1 MPNRSFL
8 AKRLAIQEISKGRRL
23 YVRAADPPKTG
34 GRFRKGEDRK
44 ATRCR
49 ATIAQVTRESRPST
63 LAIKTRDPAAYTTAR
78 LVVIPPSGA
87 EKSLVLGVPHVR
99 IGAGSSND
107 VVLDDQHASRFHA
120 ELRKT
125 DEGWI
130 LRDLGSLNGTRV
142 GDVAVKEGLLHSG
155 ATITIGE
162 TRIRF
167 LADEGRAEE
176 IAVSPHHSFGDVVGR
191 SVRMREVFGVLER
204 IAATDLT
211 VLIGGETG
219 SGKDVI
225 ARAIHKASP
234 RIKGPFVV
242 FDCAAVAPNL
252 IESELFGHVKGA
264 FTGADANRE
273 GAFERAHNGTLFLDE
288 IGELSIELQP
298 KLLRALE
305 QRRVK
310 AVGGQKE
317 IPVDV
322 RIIAATHRNLEQKVK
337 EGAFRQDLFFRLSVV
352 TLQVPALRHRI
363 EDLPVLVEAIL
374 LSLTKPLGI
383 SPETMKILE
392 SYDWPGNVR
401 ELKNVI
407 ESAAAI
413 IDSDQIEP
421 RHLMFFKPRR
431 RDPTME
437 KLPLAGKTLESI
449 ERNAIQQTLEQCGG
463 NKTKAAKQLGI
474 SPSTLYEKVKKYKL

>member
-1 MPNRSFL
+1 LIVM
-8 AKRLAIQEISKGRRL
+8 
-23 YVRAADPPKTG
+23 
-34 GRFRKGEDRK
+34 
-44 ATRCR
+44 
-49 ATIAQVTRESRPST
+49 
-63 LAIKTRDPAAYTTAR
+63 
-78 LVVIPPSGA
+78 PPSGV
-87 EKSLVLGVPHVR
+87 ERSIVLGVPHVR

-107 VVLDDQHASRFHA
+107 VVLDDQHASRFHC
-120 ELRKT
+120 EIRKT
-125 DEGWI
+125 DEGWL

-142 GDVAVKEGLLHSG
+142 GDIVIKEGLLQSG
-155 ATITIGE
+155 ATITVGE

-167 LADEGRAEE
+167 LADDGRADE
-176 IAVSPHHSFGDVVGR
+176 IAVSPRHSFGDVVGR

-234 RIKGPFVV
+234 RAKGPFVV

-273 GAFERAHNGTLFLDE
+273 GAFERADGGTLFLDE
-288 IGELSIELQP
+288 IGELSIDLQP

-305 QRRVK
+305 QRQVK

-337 EGAFRQDLFFRLSVV
+337 EGDFRQDLFFRLSVV
-352 TLQVPALRHRI
+352 SVQVPALRHRL
-363 EDLPVLVEAIL
+363 EDLPVLVEVIL
-374 LSLTKPLGI
+374 VSLGKPLGV
-383 SPETMKILE
+383 SPETMRILD

-401 ELKNVI
+401 ELRNVI
-407 ESAAAI
+407 ESAAAVC
-413 IDSDQIEP
+413 DAEQIEP
-421 RHLMFFKPRR
+421 KHLMFFKPRR

-449 ERNAIQQTLEQCGG
+449 ERNAIAQTLEQCGG
-463 NKTKAAKQLGI
+463 NKTRAAKQLGI

>member
-1 MPNRSFL
+1 MP
-8 AKRLAIQEISKGRRL
+8 G
-23 YVRAADPPKTG
+23 
-34 GRFRKGEDRK
+34 
-44 ATRCR
+44 
-49 ATIAQVTRESRPST
+49 VTRDSREGRPST
-63 LAIKTRDPAAYTTAR
+63 IAMKTRDPSGYTTAR
-78 LVVIPPSGA
+78 LIVIPPDGT
-87 EKSLVLGVPHVR
+87 EKNHVLGITHVR

-107 VVLDDQHASRFHA
+107 VVLEDPHASRFHC

-125 DEGWI
+125 DEGWL

-142 GDVAVKEGLLHSG
+142 GDVAIKEGLLHAG
-155 ATITIGE
+155 ATITVGE
-162 TRIRF
+162 TKIRF
-167 LADEGRAEE
+167 LADDGRTDE
-176 IAVSPHHSFGDVVGR
+176 IAVSPRHSFGDVVGR

-225 ARAIHKASP
+225 ARAIHKSSP
-234 RIKGPFVV
+234 RAKGPMVV

-273 GAFERAHNGTLFLDE
+273 GAFERADGGTLFLDE
-288 IGELSIELQP
+288 IGELSLELQP

-337 EGAFRQDLFFRLSVV
+337 EGGFRQDLFFRLSVV
-352 TLQVPALRHRI
+352 TVQVPALRHRT
-363 EDLPVLVEAIL
+363 EDLPLLVETVLV
-374 LSLTKPLGI
+374 SLGKSVGI
-383 SPETMKILE
+383 SPETMTILE
-392 SYDWPGNVR
+392 KYDWPGNVR

-407 ESAAAI
+407 ESAAAVC
-413 IDSDQIEP
+413 DSDQIEP

>member
-1 MPNRSFL
+1 M
-8 AKRLAIQEISKGRRL
+8 K
-23 YVRAADPPKTG
+23 
-34 GRFRKGEDRK
+34 
-44 ATRCR
+44 
-49 ATIAQVTRESRPST
+49 TRE
-63 LAIKTRDPAAYTTAR
+63 PAAYTTAR
-78 LVVIPPSGA
+78 LIVMPPDGP
-87 EKSLVLGVPHVR
+87 ERSLVLGLPHVR
-99 IGAGSSND
+99 IGAGSAND
-107 VVLDDQHASRFHA
+107 VVLDDPHASRFHC
-120 ELRKT
+120 ELRKS
-125 DEGWI
+125 DEGWV

-142 GDVAVKEGLLHSG
+142 GEVAIKEGLLHSG

-167 LADEGRAEE
+167 LADDGRAEE
-176 IAVSPHHSFGDVVGR
+176 IAVSPHHAFGDVVGR

-204 IAATDLT
+204 IAPTDLT
-211 VLIGGETG
+211 VLVGGETG

-225 ARAIHKASP
+225 ARAIHKSSTRA
-234 RIKGPFVV
+234 KGPFVV

-273 GAFERAHNGTLFLDE
+273 GAFERAHTGTLFLDE
-288 IGELSIELQP
+288 IGELSLDLQP

-352 TLQVPALRHRI
+352 TVQVPPLRHRV
-363 EDLPVLVEAIL
+363 EDLPLLVEKL
-374 LSLTKPLGI
+374 LVDSGKPVGI

-407 ESAAAI
+407 ESAAAVC
-413 IDSDQIEP
+413 DGDQIEP

-463 NKTKAAKQLGI
+463 NKTRAAKQLGI

>member
-1 MPNRSFL
+1 M
-8 AKRLAIQEISKGRRL
+8 
-23 YVRAADPPKTG
+23 
-34 GRFRKGEDRK
+34 
-44 ATRCR
+44 
-49 ATIAQVTRESRPST
+49 REVSRDSRPST
-63 LAIKTRDPAAYTTAR
+63 IAIKTRDPAAYTTAR
-78 LVVIPPSGA
+78 LIVMPPAGG
-87 EKSLVLGVPHVR
+87 EKSVVLGVPHVR
-99 IGAGSSND
+99 LGAGSSND
-107 VVLDDQHASRFHA
+107 VVLDDPHASRFHA

-125 DEGWI
+125 DEGWL

-155 ATITIGE
+155 ATITVGE
-162 TRIRF
+162 TRIKF
-167 LADEGRAEE
+167 LADDGRAEE
-176 IAVSPHHSFGDVVGR
+176 IAVSPRHAFGDVVGR

-234 RIKGPFVV
+234 RTKGPFVV

-273 GAFERAHNGTLFLDE
+273 GAFERAHTGTLFLDE
-288 IGELSIELQP
+288 IGELSIDLQP

-352 TLQVPALRHRI
+352 TVQVPALRHRT

-374 LSLTKPLGI
+374 VSLNKHIGV

-413 IDSDQIEP
+413 VDPREGDQIEP

-449 ERNAIQQTLEQCGG
+449 EKNAIQQTLEQCGG

>member
-1 MPNRSFL
+1 MRS
-8 AKRLAIQEISKGRRL
+8 
-23 YVRAADPPKTG
+23 
-34 GRFRKGEDRK
+34 
-44 ATRCR
+44 
-49 ATIAQVTRESRPST
+49 VTRDSRPST
-63 LAIKTRDPAAYTTAR
+63 IAIKTREPAAYTTAR
-78 LVVIPPSGA
+78 LIVIPPVGA
-87 EKSLVLGVPHVR
+87 EKSVVLGVPHVR

-107 VVLDDQHASRFHA
+107 VIIEDPHASRFHA

-125 DEGWI
+125 DEGWL

-142 GDVAVKEGLLHSG
+142 GDVVVKEGLLHSG

-162 TRIRF
+162 TKIRF
-167 LADEGRAEE
+167 LADDGRAEE

-191 SVRMREVFGVLER
+191 SLRMREVFGVLER

-234 RIKGPFVV
+234 RAKGPFVV

-288 IGELSIELQP
+288 IGELSLDLQP

-305 QRRVK
+305 QRRIK

-317 IPVDV
+317 VPVDV

-337 EGAFRQDLFFRLSVV
+337 EQAFRQDLFFRLSVV
-352 TLQVPALRHRI
+352 TVQVPPLRHRV

-374 LSLTKPLGI
+374 VGSDKPMGI
-383 SPETMKILE
+383 APETMKILE

-407 ESAAAI
+407 ESASAI
-413 IDSDQIEP
+413 ADGDQLEP

-463 NKTKAAKQLGI
+463 NKTKAAKALGI

>member
-1 MPNRSFL
+1 
-8 AKRLAIQEISKGRRL
+8 
-23 YVRAADPPKTG
+23 
-34 GRFRKGEDRK
+34 
-44 ATRCR
+44 
-49 ATIAQVTRESRPST
+49 
-63 LAIKTRDPAAYTTAR
+63 
-78 LVVIPPSGA
+78 
-87 EKSLVLGVPHVR
+87 
-99 IGAGSSND
+99 
-107 VVLDDQHASRFHA
+107 
-120 ELRKT
+120 
-125 DEGWI
+125 
-130 LRDLGSLNGTRV
+130 
-142 GDVAVKEGLLHSG
+142 
-155 ATITIGE
+155 
-162 TRIRF
+162 
-167 LADEGRAEE
+167 
-176 IAVSPHHSFGDVVGR
+176 
-191 SVRMREVFGVLER
+191 
-204 IAATDLT
+204 
-211 VLIGGETG
+211 
-219 SGKDVI
+219 KDVI

-234 RIKGPFVV
+234 RAKGPFVV

-273 GAFERAHNGTLFLDE
+273 GAFERANNGTLFLDE
-288 IGELSIELQP
+288 IGELSLELQP

-322 RIIAATHRNLEQKVK
+322 RIIAATHRNLDQKVK

-352 TLQVPALRHRI
+352 TVHVPALRHRA

-374 LSLTKPLGI
+374 VSLGKPLGV

-413 IDSDQIEP
+413 GDGEQIEP

-431 RDPTME
+431 RDPTMD

-474 SPSTLYEKVKKYKL
+474 SPSTLYEKVKKYKLS

>member
-1 MPNRSFL
+1 
-8 AKRLAIQEISKGRRL
+8 
-23 YVRAADPPKTG
+23 
-34 GRFRKGEDRK
+34 
-44 ATRCR
+44 
-49 ATIAQVTRESRPST
+49 
-63 LAIKTRDPAAYTTAR
+63 
-78 LVVIPPSGA
+78 
-87 EKSLVLGVPHVR
+87 
-99 IGAGSSND
+99 
-107 VVLDDQHASRFHA
+107 
-120 ELRKT
+120 
-125 DEGWI
+125 
-130 LRDLGSLNGTRV
+130 
-142 GDVAVKEGLLHSG
+142 
-155 ATITIGE
+155 
-162 TRIRF
+162 
-167 LADEGRAEE
+167 
-176 IAVSPHHSFGDVVGR
+176 
-191 SVRMREVFGVLER
+191 VFGVLER

-225 ARAIHKASP
+225 ARAIHKSSP
-234 RIKGPFVV
+234 RAKGPFVV

-288 IGELSIELQP
+288 IGELSIDLQP

-337 EGAFRQDLFFRLSVV
+337 EAAFRQDLFFRLSVV
-352 TLQVPALRHRI
+352 TVQVPPLRHRA

-374 LSLTKPLGI
+374 VSLQKPIGV

-413 IDSDQIEP
+413 IDPGDAGQIEP